1 MADDDELFWEE
12 MADVAPIHR
21 ERRVRRP
28 PSARADA
35 DSLAARRAAAEQ
47 ARGRDPNFL
56 AEEGFAPLDP
66 WYVLDFKRPGIQN
79 GVFRKLK
86 QGRYEP
92 EARLDMHRMTVRQ
105 ARAELFAFMRDCH
118 TLGLRSVMLV
128 HGKGERKAEKE
139 RVSILKGGV
148 DHWLREID
156 TVQAFHSAQPQHGG
170 TGAVYVLLR
179 KSAEKKQENRE
190 RFMRGRV
197 PYERSGPGGG

>member
-1 MADDDELFWEE
+1 MSDDDELFREE
-12 MADVAPIHR
+12 MAGVAPIRR
-21 ERRVRRP
+21 ERRVRRRP
-28 PSARADA
+28 GSAADA
-35 DSLAARRAAAEQ
+35 ATLAARRNAAQA

-56 AEEGFAPLDP
+56 AEEGFEPLDP

-86 QGRYEP
+86 QGRYEA

-118 TLGLRSVMLV
+118 SLGLRSVMLV
-128 HGKGERKAEKE
+128 HGKGERKPEKE

-148 DHWLREID
+148 DHWLREMES
-156 TVQAFHSAQPQHGG
+156 VQAFHSAQPQHGG

-179 KSAEKKQENRE
+179 KSAEKKRENRE

-197 PYERSGPGGG
+197 PYEPEKR

>member
-1 MADDDELFWEE
+1 MADDEELFWEE
-12 MADVAPIHR
+12 MADVAPIRR
-21 ERRVRRP
+21 ERRVRRQP
-28 PSARADA
+28 GSSADA
-35 DSLAARRAAAEQ
+35 ATLAARREAAQA

-56 AEEGFAPLDP
+56 AEEGFDPLDP

-86 QGRYEP
+86 QGRYEA
-92 EARLDMHRMTVRQ
+92 EARLDMHRMTVRE

-118 TLGLRSVMLV
+118 SLGLRSVMLV
-128 HGKGERKAEKE
+128 HGKGERKPEKE

-148 DHWLREID
+148 DHWLREMD

-179 KSAEKKQENRE
+179 KSAEKKRENRE

-197 PYERSGPGGG
+197 AYEREKR

>member
-1 MADDDELFWEE
+1 MADDEELFREE
-12 MADVAPIHR
+12 MADVAPIRR
-21 ERRVRRP
+21 ERRVRRQP
-28 PSARADA
+28 GSSADA
-35 DSLAARRAAAEQ
+35 ATLAARREAAQA

-56 AEEGFAPLDP
+56 AEEGFEPLDP

-86 QGRYEP
+86 QGRYEA
-92 EARLDMHRMTVRQ
+92 EARLDMHRMTVRE

-118 TLGLRSVMLV
+118 SLGLRSVMLV
-128 HGKGERKAEKE
+128 HGKGERKPEKE

-148 DHWLREID
+148 DHWLREMD

-179 KSAEKKQENRE
+179 KSAEKKRENRE

-197 PYERSGPGGG
+197 AYEPEKR